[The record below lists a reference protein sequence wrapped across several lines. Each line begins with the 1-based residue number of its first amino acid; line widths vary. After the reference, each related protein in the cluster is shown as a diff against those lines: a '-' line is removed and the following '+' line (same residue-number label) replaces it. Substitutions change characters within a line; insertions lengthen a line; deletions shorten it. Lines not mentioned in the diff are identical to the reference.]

1 MNGDVKELVDRAAA
15 AMESARGKIRSEQ
28 STASSELETLNVE
41 LDLLRRSAEAS
52 TRTLSELSLRNGKLA
67 SEVEVLKARL
77 IEQSERSD
85 VSTEDLERVIEER
98 ERDLAELDSVLTEL
112 SAVLGKSDA

>member
-1 MNGDVKELVDRAAA
+1 MNGDIKELVDRAAV
-15 AMESARGKIRSEQ
+15 AMESAREKIRSER
-28 STASSELETLNVE
+28 SAASSDSEKLNVE

-85 VSTEDLERVIEER
+85 VSAEDLERVIEGR

-112 SAVLGKSDA
+112 SEVLGKSDA

>member
-15 AMESARGKIRSEQ
+15 AMESAREKIRSER
-28 STASSELETLNVE
+28 STASSDLEKLNVE
-41 LDLLRRSAEAS
+41 LELLRRSAEAS

-77 IEQSERSD
+77 IEKSERSD
-85 VSTEDLERVIEER
+85 VSADDLERVIEER

-112 SAVLGKSDA
+112 SGVLGKSDA